1 MLLTLR
7 QQIAQELAETETL
20 LSSRLDEILN
30 EKQRDRDG
38 NADGADL
45 SGNGVINTVRK
56 GSGLSRQVAARLQNE
71 RQKRQTGKP

>member
-30 EKQRDRDG
+30 EKQRDG
-38 NADGADL
+38 NDNNAGGVDL

-56 GSGLSRQVAARLQNE
+56 TSDVCRQVAASLQN
-71 RQKRQTGKP
+71 

>member
-7 QQIAQELAETETL
+7 QQIAQELAEMETL

-30 EKQRDRDG
+30 EKQRDG

>member
-30 EKQRDRDG
+30 EKQRDG
-38 NADGADL
+38 NVNNAGGADL

-56 GSGLSRQVAARLQNE
+56 SNDLCR
-71 RQKRQTGKP
+71 